1 MIQIQLHKWA
11 ELDVY
16 QRKAV
21 LRRPAVA
28 DDMGTREGAAA
39 IVGDVRQNGAEA
51 KQQRQE
57 VFEADKQKT
66 AERKAPSLWPSRRES
81 CCWPC
86 RFWSSTAG
94 ASTDGSWC
102 CRT

>member
-39 IVGDVRQNGAEA
+39 IVGDVRQNGDEA
-51 KQQRQE
+51 LFRLTREYDQASLTALRVSDDELAQ
-57 VFEADKQKT
+57 AATALT
-66 AERKAPSLWPSRRES
+66 AEQVDAIDLAIGNVRR
-81 CCWPC
+81 
-86 RFWSSTAG
+86 FH
-94 ASTDGSWC
+94 
-102 CRT
+102 